1 MQFEPTQI
9 KQVLVVRADLKMPK
23 GKIGAQC
30 AHASMKIFFDRGG
43 VTYTREGLGGG
54 GDPEFSCDITQDMVT
69 WIHGEFT
76 KTVLKVNSEQELM
89 DIYEAAKRANLPCT
103 LIEDNGR
110 TCFNGVKTPTV
121 VGIGPVK
128 SVDVDPITRH
138 LSLL

>member
-1 MQFEPTQI
+1 
-9 KQVLVVRADLKMPK
+9 MPK

-30 AHASMKIFFDRGG
+30 AHASMKIFFDRGS
-43 VTYTREGLGGG
+43 VTLPFGEGGR
-54 GDPEFSCDITQDMVT
+54 PKFECDITQDMVA
-69 WIHGEFT
+69 WIRGEFT

-128 SVDVDPITRH
+128 SIDVDSITGH